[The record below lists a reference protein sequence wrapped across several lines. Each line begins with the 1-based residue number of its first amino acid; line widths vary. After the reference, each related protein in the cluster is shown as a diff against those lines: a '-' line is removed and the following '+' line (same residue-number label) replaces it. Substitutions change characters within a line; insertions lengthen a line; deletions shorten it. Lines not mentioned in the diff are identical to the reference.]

1 MAEFLLI
8 VTGITEIIS
17 ECQMLGKNLSLVLI
31 MADVNWKASI
41 HVLSFMH
48 TLVSLSFNK
57 PVSISPYPELS

>member
-17 ECQMLGKNLSLVLI
+17 GCQMLGKNLSLVLI

-41 HVLSFMH
+41 HVLYLMH
-48 TLVSLSFNK
+48 KLVSLTFNK
-57 PVSISPYPELS
+57 PISITPYPELS

>member
-17 ECQMLGKNLSLVLI
+17 GCQMLGKNLSLVLI

-41 HVLSFMH
+41 HVLSLMH
-48 TLVSLSFNK
+48 KLVSLTFNK
-57 PVSISPYPELS
+57 PISITPYPELS

>member
-31 MADVNWKASI
+31 MADVN
-41 HVLSFMH
+41 
-48 TLVSLSFNK
+48 
-57 PVSISPYPELS
+57 